1 MQNAGSL
8 LWCAGSPVVARRLS
22 FCMCGL
28 SCPLVYGILVPW
40 PGIKHSFWA
49 LEGGFLTSGPPG
61 KLWLFVVLRCLER
74 RGRKEGEEKEKGGE
88 EHGGKCLCI
97 CEERENYCLC
107 TMYKY
112 CFGHLRYPVVLQ
124 LLSRVQLRPYGL

>member
-8 LWCAGSPVVARRLS
+8 LWCAGSPVVARGLG
-22 FCMCGL
+22 FCTCAL

-61 KLWLFVVLRCLER
+61 KLWLFVVLRRLERR
-74 RGRKEGEEKEKGGE
+74 RGRK
-88 EHGGKCLCI
+88 GGKKGRRR
-97 CEERENYCLC
+97 EREGRGRAEGKVSVYL
-107 TMYKY
+107 
-112 CFGHLRYPVVLQ
+112 
-124 LLSRVQLRPYGL
+124 